1 MRILTASALQKRIS
15 SIGIVYYIFIFLT
28 GAGIPGMKVFGNIFK
43 SKRTYIER
51 QKMIQS
57 AEHLLG
63 VKGIF
68 TVEVAA
74 ILFCVHTAVGAAAS
88 RKGGTKF
95 CTR

>member
-1 MRILTASALQKRIS
+1 
-15 SIGIVYYIFIFLT
+15 
-28 GAGIPGMKVFGNIFK
+28 
-43 SKRTYIER
+43 
-51 QKMIQS
+51 MIQS

-88 RKGGTKF
+88 RKGGTKSQYLF
-95 CTR
+95 KSVLHFLLNRAGVFLHLPSVVGRADIADGQKISHKIYPFISEYIIP